1 MKNLNALR
9 SLVIV
14 LTLFLLTS
22 CGTVLFTSRHHNP
35 PPPWFYPN
43 RVELVRYVYFPEL
56 TIYYDL
62 SARTYIY
69 LDGGVWVRRSEVPP
83 RYRST
88 DLNRQRYER
97 IRNYRDDNI
106 QRYHE
111 ENNANRGRSNRTVR
125 RTRRNDS
132 Y

>member
-1 MKNLNALR
+1 MKNLSSLR
-9 SLVIV
+9 PTLVV
-14 LTLFLLTS
+14 LMLTFFTS
-22 CGTVLFTSRHHNP
+22 CGTVLVTSRHDNP
-35 PPPWFYPN
+35 PPPWFHPN

-69 LDGGVWVRRSEVPP
+69 LDAGVWVRRSVLPP

-88 DLNRQRYER
+88 NLNRSRYEKVR
-97 IRNYRDDNI
+97 DYRDDNI

-111 ENNANRGRSNRTVR
+111 DRNTTRGRSNRTVKR
-125 RTRRNDS
+125 KN
-132 Y
+132 